1 MRIVPIQNSYGNY
14 NKIYYQNVPLY
25 KINKAEYDCF
35 VPSFTGSKPTKKQ
48 QAADLNE
55 LRQLTIPT
63 YDGGTRLRWYE
74 PFHGHFE
81 TVEKTYKKY
90 PKETMELAKLKTG
103 RKEYA
108 LDADFIAA
116 AAPYWKEH
124 SDIVKIYLK
133 HYGYNEHQYE
143 AKYLKPFVET
153 YLENPKTMR
162 KFLRMKNNKGKPR
175 FSVSG
180 ATALASNYKDLK
192 KEIDRFVN
200 LKEDDGITYFAWT
213 GERVID
219 YAKCY
224 KESPVNAERL
234 LELRNDDGDI
244 VFYEDL
250 LKAYDEYP
258 EAFEEFLQVTKTNK
272 NLQRFSNLYYF
283 DNLVPVYAKYPK
295 EVEELAKIK
304 SSRTDDG
311 YRLNDAEIA
320 DLLQTSG
327 ENYNEIIQAINT
339 KSWNRPYPC
348 CSKALNSIAKALK
361 EHPDAI
367 PQLEIIH
374 KARMDSNFG
383 YVCHHVD
390 SYIQNP
396 EVFSE
401 LAVIKDRRDKFIRL
415 GAIKILAP
423 EYINNPQ
430 FWALINSGDFN
441 WDVVIAKARKSQTK
455 NGNM

>member
-1 MRIVPIQNSYGNY
+1 MRIAPVQTFYGNY
-14 NKIYYQNVPLY
+14 NKINYQNIPLY

-48 QAADLNE
+48 QEKDLKE
-55 LRQLTIPT
+55 LRCLTVPT
-63 YDGGTRLRWYE
+63 YDGGTRNRWSE

-81 TVEKTYKKY
+81 TVEKTYRKY
-90 PKETMELAKLKTG
+90 PTETMELAKLKTG

-153 YLENPKTMR
+153 YLQNPKAMK
-162 KFLRMKNNKGKPR
+162 KFLRMKDIDGKPR
-175 FSVSG
+175 FYVSG
-180 ATALASNYKDLK
+180 VTALASNYKDLK
-192 KEIDRFVN
+192 KEIDRFVK
-200 LKEDDGITYFAWT
+200 LKQDDGTYFALS
-213 GERVID
+213 GERVVD
-219 YAKCY
+219 YAKSY
-224 KESPVNAERL
+224 QESPVNAERL
-234 LELRNDDGDI
+234 LQLRNDDGRI
-244 VFYEDL
+244 VFYENL
-250 LKAYDEYP
+250 LKAYDENP
-258 EAFEEFLQVTKTNK
+258 EKFEEFLQVTKTNE
-272 NLQRFSNLYYF
+272 NLERFSNLHYF

-304 SSRTDDG
+304 SSGTDDG
-311 YRLNDAEIA
+311 YRLNSYEIA
-320 DLLQTSG
+320 DLLETSG

-339 KSWNRPYPC
+339 ESWNKPYKC
-348 CSKALNSIAKALK
+348 CATALNSIAKALK
-361 EHPDAI
+361 EHPDVI

-401 LAVIKDRRDKFIRL
+401 LAIIKDRKGKFIRL

-423 EYINNPQ
+423 KYINNPE
-430 FWALINSGDFN
+430 FKALINSGDFSWN
-441 WDVVIAKARKSQTK
+441 IVIAEAINRK
-455 NGNM
+455 